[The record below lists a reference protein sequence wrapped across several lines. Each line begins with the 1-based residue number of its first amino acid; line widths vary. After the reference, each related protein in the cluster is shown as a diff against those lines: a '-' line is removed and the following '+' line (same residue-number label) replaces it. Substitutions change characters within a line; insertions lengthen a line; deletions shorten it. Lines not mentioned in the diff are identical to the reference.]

1 MAHNVSHALE
11 QGSQNIYKIYPADL
25 EDRHSLQRLVADAQ
39 PDRVVH
45 LAAISFVG
53 HNDVNAFYTTNLIGT
68 LNLLHALGDAEKPVE
83 RILLASSANIYGNRQ
98 GGQLSEDTAPLPSN
112 HYGVSKLAM
121 ENVGRIMGGNLPID
135 RKSVV

>member
-83 RILLASSANIYGNRQ
+83 RILLASSANIYANRQ
-98 GGQLSEDTAPLPSN
+98 GGQLSDDTTPLPS
-112 HYGVSKLAM
+112 HRSHEHTYALQTLMRHS
-121 ENVGRIMGGNLPID
+121 
-135 RKSVV
+135 S